1 MSRYARLPGRAK
13 TRNTPMPNWVRCRHT
28 GENRLGT
35 LDGDRIEIHTGE
47 LFAAPTATGESVAL
61 ADVELLAPFT
71 PNSILAL
78 WNNFHERAEAEGQ
91 TIPATPL
98 YFMKPVSSVIGPG
111 ATIYRPRGHAG
122 RVIFEAELGIVIGR
136 ECRDI
141 AAGQADDHIFGYT
154 CINDVT
160 AIEFLFEDKAFQQ
173 WTRSKGFDSFTPL
186 GPCINT
192 EIDPAPLRVLAILN
206 GETRQDYP
214 VGDMIFSPQQ
224 IVAMISSYQTLV
236 PGDLICCGTSVGAR
250 TMKPGSEIE
259 ISIPGIGSLVNSF
272 DDHAD

>member
-1 MSRYARLPGRAK
+1 MTS
-13 TRNTPMPNWVRCRHT
+13 WVRFFHKDREC
-28 GENRLGT
+28 LGT
-35 LDGDRIEIHTGE
+35 LDGEQISLCDNALFEAASPTGE
-47 LFAAPTATGESVAL
+47 TVAL
-61 ADVELLAPFT
+61 GDVELLAPYT

-91 TIPATPL
+91 TLPATPL
-98 YFMKPVSSVIGPG
+98 YFMKPVTSVIGPG
-111 ATIYRPRGHAG
+111 QTIYRPRGHAG
-122 RVIFEAELGIVIGR
+122 RVIFEAELGIVIGKT
-136 ECRDI
+136 CRDLD
-141 AAGQADDHIFGYT
+141 AADADAHIFGYT
-154 CINDVT
+154 CVNDVT

-192 EIDPAPLRVLAILN
+192 DIDPADQRIYAIQ
-206 GETRQDYP
+206 GGATRQDYP
-214 VGDMIFSPQQ
+214 VSDMIFSPQQ

-259 ISIPGIGSLVNSF
+259 ISIPGIGSLVNPF
-272 DDHAD
+272 ADTPD

>member
-1 MSRYARLPGRAK
+1 M
-13 TRNTPMPNWVRCRHT
+13 TNWVRFESNDHT
-28 GENRLGT
+28 QLGT
-35 LDGDRIEIHTGE
+35 LDSDQISICSNSLFDEPVLTGE
-47 LFAAPTATGESVAL
+47 KVSLSEVKP
-61 ADVELLAPFT
+61 LAPFT

-111 ATIYRPRGHAG
+111 ETIFRPRGHSG
-122 RVIFEAELGIVIGR
+122 RVIFEAELGIVIGKQCSNISTA
-136 ECRDI
+136 E
-141 AAGQADDHIFGYT
+141 ADGHIFGYT
-154 CINDVT
+154 CVNDVT

-173 WTRSKGFDSFTPL
+173 WTRSKGYNTFTPL

-192 EIDPAPLRVLAILN
+192 EIDPSGLNILAIQD

-214 VGDMIFSPQQ
+214 VSDMIYSPQQ
-224 IVAMISSYQTLV
+224 IVAMISEYQTLV

-250 TMKPGSEIE
+250 TMKPGTEIQ
-259 ISIPGIGSLVNSF
+259 ISIPGIGTLVNHF
-272 DDHAD
+272 DDFPG

>member
-1 MSRYARLPGRAK
+1 MA
-13 TRNTPMPNWVRCRHT
+13 NWVRFRRDDHT
-28 GENRLGT
+28 HLGILEN
-35 LDGDRIEIHTGE
+35 DRIEICSNALFDSVVRTGD
-47 LFAAPTATGESVAL
+47 SVAVG
-61 ADVELLAPFT
+61 DVTLLAPLR
-71 PNSILAL
+71 PASILAL

-98 YFMKPVSSVIGPG
+98 YFMKPVTSVIGPG
-111 ATIYRPRGHAG
+111 ETIYRPRGHAG

-141 AAGQADDHIFGYT
+141 EAGEADDYIFGYT
-154 CINDVT
+154 CVNDVT

-173 WTRSKGFDSFTPL
+173 WTRSKGFDTFTPL

-192 EIDPAPLRVLAILN
+192 DIDPDELRVYAIQD

-214 VGDMIFSPQQ
+214 VSDMIYGPRE
-224 IVAMISSYQTLV
+224 IVAMISTYQTLM

-250 TMKPGSEIE
+250 TMKPGCEIQ
-259 ISIPGIGSLVNSF
+259 ISIPGIGTLTNGF
-272 DDHAD
+272 ADYAE

>member
-1 MSRYARLPGRAK
+1 
-13 TRNTPMPNWVRCRHT
+13 MPNWVRYRDA
-28 GENRLGT
+28 GEIRLGT
-35 LDGDRIEIHTGE
+35 LDGDRIEIHDGE
-47 LFAAPTATGESVAL
+47 LFDAPTATGESVAL

-111 ATIYRPRGHAG
+111 ETIFRPRGHAG

-141 AAGQADDHIFGYT
+141 AEAQADEHIFGYT
-154 CINDVT
+154 CVNDVT

-173 WTRSKGFDSFTPL
+173 WTRSKGFDTFTPL

-192 EIDPAPLRVLAILN
+192 DIDPAALRIHAIQD
-206 GETRQDYP
+206 GEQRQDYP
-214 VGDMIFSPQQ
+214 VSDMIFSPQQ
-224 IVAMISSYQTLV
+224 IVAMISSFQTLV
-236 PGDLICCGTSVGAR
+236 AGDLICCGTSVGAR

-259 ISIPGIGSLVNSF
+259 IAIPGIGSLVNAF
-272 DDHAD
+272 DDYAD